1 MGRKRHK
8 GNPVN
13 GWVNL
18 DKPTGL
24 TSTQALG
31 KVRRYMN
38 AGKAGHAGT
47 LDPLA
52 TGILPIALGEAT
64 KTIPYVQDAIKSYQ
78 FTVKW
83 GAQSNTDDSEGEII
97 ATSDLRPSEDAITA
111 LLPNYTG
118 EITQTPPQ
126 FSAIKIDGQ
135 RAYDLAR
142 KGEDVKIKSRTVYI
156 ESLTL
161 DEHTADESV
170 FTVVCG
176 KGTYVRSLARDFGA
190 NLGCYGHIIALRRL
204 SVGGFRENDAISL
217 DKLQQMY
224 DSAATVD
231 GTQVL
236 ETVEAE
242 QPLDYLL
249 PIETALDDILAI
261 PLNDNEVATLRCGQ
275 SLSFISKGDFH
286 RVEGMN
292 GEIALAVHDDHP
304 VGIVSIEGP
313 TVKTV
318 RLFNL

>member
-18 DKPTGL
+18 DKPAGI

-31 KVRRYMN
+31 KVRRYLS

-78 FTVKW
+78 FTVQW

-97 ATSDLRPSEDAITA
+97 ATSDERPSTEEITA

-142 KGEDVKIKSRTVYI
+142 KGEDVQIKSRTVYI
-156 ESLTL
+156 ENIAL
-161 DEHTADESV
+161 DEHTGDESI
-170 FTVVCG
+170 FTVICG
-176 KGTYVRSLARDFGA
+176 KGTYVRALARDFGA
-190 NLGCYGHIIALRRL
+190 DLGCYGHITALRRL
-204 SVGGFRENDAISL
+204 SVGAFEECDAISL
-217 DKLQQMY
+217 DKLEQMY
-224 DSAATVD
+224 DSAPTID
-231 GTQVL
+231 GANALDVAEVL
-236 ETVEAE
+236 L
-242 QPLDYLL
+242 PLD
-249 PIETALDDILAI
+249 IALDDILAI
-261 PLNDNEVATLRCGQ
+261 HLSNNEVATLRCGQ
-275 SLSFISKGDFH
+275 VLSFISKGDFH

-292 GEIALAVHDDHP
+292 GEIALALNDDTP
-304 VGIVSIEGP
+304 VGIVKVEGP
-313 TVKTV
+313 NVKTV

>member
-18 DKPTGL
+18 DKPVGL

-31 KVRRYMN
+31 KVRRYLN

-64 KTIPYVQDAIKSYQ
+64 KTIPYVQDAIKSYR

-97 ATSDLRPSEDAITA
+97 ATSDARPSAEEITA
-111 LLPNYTG
+111 LLPNYIG

-142 KGEDVKIKSRTVYI
+142 KGQDVKIKSRTVYI

-161 DEHTADESV
+161 DEHKTDESI
-170 FTVVCG
+170 FTVICG

-190 NLGCYGHIIALRRL
+190 DLGCLGHIIALRRL
-204 SVGGFRENDAISL
+204 SVGAFEENDAISL
-217 DKLQQMY
+217 DKLEQMY

-231 GTQVL
+231 GAQALDT
-236 ETVEAE
+236 AE
-242 QPLDYLL
+242 VLL
-249 PIETALDDILAI
+249 PLNIALDDILAI
-261 PLNDNEVATLRCGQ
+261 HLSNNEVATLRNGQ
-275 SLSFISKGDFH
+275 ILSFISKGDFH

-292 GEIALAVHDDHP
+292 GEIALALHDDTP
-304 VGIVSIEGP
+304 VGIVRIEGP
-313 TVKTV
+313 SVKTV